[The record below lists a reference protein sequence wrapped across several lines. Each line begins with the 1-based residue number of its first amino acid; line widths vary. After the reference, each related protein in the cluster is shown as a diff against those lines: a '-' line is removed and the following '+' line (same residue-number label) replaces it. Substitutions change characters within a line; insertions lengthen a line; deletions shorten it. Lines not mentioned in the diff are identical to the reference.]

1 MKNKTLKKLLTLA
14 DLEKFCQEQKL
25 MNFSSKETGYQ
36 LCVHVPATFEKQ
48 EEVEDPTIMF
58 AYVRLFHIG
67 VNRNHSSVTREAAE
81 KSLTTIPYKPLL
93 ANFCEIDGER
103 DFTSHDMEFD
113 KDGNVTYIERQI
125 GCFTADKAYISYDE
139 EYDKDYV
146 YAKVA
151 IPREYTDA
159 AEIIEKKNGTK
170 VSVELLINEMTYSV
184 DDQCLLLTDI
194 TIQGATCLG
203 KNPETGKNV
212 EEGMLGAR
220 VGLKDFSA
228 EKNSICNFTEEEN
241 SKLIETLEKLNLTL
255 SNISNFNINNK
266 DEHNDF
272 AQKGGSNLGMLNKL
286 IEKYNAT
293 IEDVTFETEG
303 LSDEELE
310 AEFIKAFGEKVE
322 EETEQKEFSKT
333 CPECGVT
340 VDDDVTVCPEC
351 GKDMTEVPENKDDF
365 EVKEPIVELTVENP
379 VEEEK
384 FTKTFTL
391 SHEDTKYA
399 LYQLLVPYEEVNNDI
414 YWIVNVF
421 DDRFVYQSNCNGDY
435 FGQKYTKE
443 NETVAF
449 DGEPY
454 ALYVEF
460 LVESERIALK
470 EMRANYSAIEEELN
484 KYKEAETKAQKEEI
498 LNDVAYAEFAE
509 EDCMKEVIAK
519 ASEYSVQ
526 ELRDVMDLALAKAY
540 KSKKTFSVE
549 VEEKKQVKVGFAYE
563 EVDDGTPY
571 GDYFRS
577 LKH

>member
-103 DFTSHDMEFD
+103 DFTAHDMEFD
-113 KDGNVTYIERQI
+113 DNGNVTYIERQI
-125 GCFTADKAYISYDE
+125 GCFTADKAYIAHND

-151 IPREYTDA
+151 IPMEYTDA
-159 AEIIEKKNGTK
+159 SDIIKRKNGTK
-170 VSVELLINEMTYSV
+170 VSVELLINEMSYSV

-194 TIQGATCLG
+194 TVQGATCLG

-212 EEGMLGAR
+212 EEGMIGAR
-220 VGLKDFSA
+220 VDLKDFSA
-228 EKNSICNFTEEEN
+228 EKNSVCNFTKEEN

-272 AQKGGSNLGMLNKL
+272 AQKGGNDLEMLNKL
-286 IEKYNAT
+286 IEKYNIT
-293 IEDVTFETEG
+293 IENVTFETEG

-322 EETEQKEFSKT
+322 EETEQEEFSKT

-351 GKDMTEVPENKDDF
+351 GKELTEVPENKDDF
-365 EVKEPIVELTVENP
+365 EVEEPIVELTVENP

-384 FTKTFTL
+384 FTKTFTI

-399 LYQLLVPYEEVNNDI
+399 LYQLLVPYEEANNDI

-421 DDRFVYQSNCNGDY
+421 DDRFVYQSNCNGNY

-443 NETVAF
+443 NDTVAF

-460 LVESERIALK
+460 LTELERAALK

-498 LNDVAYAEFAE
+498 LNDIAYAEFAE

-526 ELRDVMDLALAKAY
+526 ELRDAMDLALAKAY
-540 KSKKTFSVE
+540 KSKKTFAVE
-549 VEEKKQVKVGFAYE
+549 VEEKKQVKVGFTYE

-577 LKH
+577 LKC